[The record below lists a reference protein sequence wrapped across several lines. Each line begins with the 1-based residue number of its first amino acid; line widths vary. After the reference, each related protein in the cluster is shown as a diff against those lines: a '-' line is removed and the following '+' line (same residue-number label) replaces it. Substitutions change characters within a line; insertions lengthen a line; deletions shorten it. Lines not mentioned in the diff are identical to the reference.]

1 MKVIKNLFRH
11 KKTRLTECEQ
21 EFTRVSSELKTM
33 EAYISSKAFENES
46 LKMKEVLINKQRAI
60 KVYVSVLAEQI
71 SILRY
76 DSAFGGKDE

>member
-1 MKVIKNLFRH
+1 MKAIKNLFRH

-21 EFTRVSSELKTM
+21 EFTRMSSELKTM

>member
-1 MKVIKNLFRH
+1 M
-11 KKTRLTECEQ
+11 
-21 EFTRVSSELKTM
+21 SSELKIM